1 MVGTTSAGAQ
11 DIGTQRWTF
20 EVDDTISSAP
30 TVADGTVYTGSYDGH
45 LYAVNAETGEAQWRF
60 NAGGSVD
67 SSPTVAEGQVFVGSQ
82 NGDLYAVDTET
93 GNPQWEFETGDWIQS
108 SPTVVDATVYV
119 GSWDDTLYAVTT
131 NSGDKQWEFTTGGD
145 VTSPAV
151 ADDTVYIGSADSTLY
166 AVAAETGTQQ
176 WTFEAGDA
184 IESSPAVADDTVFV
198 ATSGNMLYAVNGDT
212 GSQRW
217 RFEADARFLSSPTVV
232 DDMVLIGGDNGTL
245 YAINAET
252 GVGLWTFQT
261 GARIRTSPAV
271 ADDIVLVGSQDGTLY
286 AIGLETGEQQ
296 WAFNVEAGI
305 SSPAVTEDTVFAGS
319 DNGTLYAVAKT
330 SGFGLGLGNIDPLA
344 VGGTLTATV
353 GGYGFYRFAS
363 SKIGSSDDTTDDS
376 LFAPVDDT
384 ANTSEQLTEQLDS
397 VKSLLA
403 DARRARNAD
412 EYDNAVEH
420 CDRAIET
427 AKAAQKTAR
436 SVGDDR
442 LSDAQSQLT
451 TATELK
457 EELVAEREA
466 YQSARDEA
474 ETITERIN
482 AADNERVAGNQQAA
496 LTYLEQAEEM
506 LVTATTR
513 AEKHDFETISD
524 RLDVARSRCNRIRK
538 LGSNQSSQS
547 SSRKR
552 PQNSSR
558 STRSAPET
566 IPSAPRLSLSY
577 DDIEK
582 GEPIGQG
589 GNADVYRATA
599 TTDTQETALAV
610 KEPRMSGTINT
621 DDIDQMLEEADTW
634 QQLDDHEHI
643 VSVVD
648 YGEKPLPWIGMEY
661 MDGGDL
667 GRRIGKLP
675 FEQAL
680 WTAVA
685 ITKGVRHAHKM
696 GVAHLDLKPENI
708 LFRSVTNAWDVPKVA
723 DWGLSKHMLEH
734 SQSVT
739 GLSPQYAAPEQFD
752 PEQFGATDTVTDVY
766 QLGAVFY
773 ELFTGQP
780 LFDGETYEIINKVQS
795 ETPSPPSQK
804 ADLPQ
809 ELDSIL
815 LQAVATDKQDRYEDI
830 ILLRNDL
837 LELWDA
843 YN

>member
-1 MVGTTSAGAQ
+1 
-11 DIGTQRWTF
+11 
-20 EVDDTISSAP
+20 
-30 TVADGTVYTGSYDGH
+30 
-45 LYAVNAETGEAQWRF
+45 
-60 NAGGSVD
+60 
-67 SSPTVAEGQVFVGSQ
+67 
-82 NGDLYAVDTET
+82 
-93 GNPQWEFETGDWIQS
+93 
-108 SPTVVDATVYV
+108 
-119 GSWDDTLYAVTT
+119 
-131 NSGDKQWEFTTGGD
+131 
-145 VTSPAV
+145 
-151 ADDTVYIGSADSTLY
+151 
-166 AVAAETGTQQ
+166 
-176 WTFEAGDA
+176 
-184 IESSPAVADDTVFV
+184 
-198 ATSGNMLYAVNGDT
+198 
-212 GSQRW
+212 
-217 RFEADARFLSSPTVV
+217 
-232 DDMVLIGGDNGTL
+232 
-245 YAINAET
+245 
-252 GVGLWTFQT
+252 
-261 GARIRTSPAV
+261 
-271 ADDIVLVGSQDGTLY
+271 
-286 AIGLETGEQQ
+286 
-296 WAFNVEAGI
+296 
-305 SSPAVTEDTVFAGS
+305 
-319 DNGTLYAVAKT
+319 
-330 SGFGLGLGNIDPLA
+330 
-344 VGGTLTATV
+344 
-353 GGYGFYRFAS
+353 
-363 SKIGSSDDTTDDS
+363 
-376 LFAPVDDT
+376 
-384 ANTSEQLTEQLDS
+384 
-397 VKSLLA
+397 
-403 DARRARNAD
+403 
-412 EYDNAVEH
+412 
-420 CDRAIET
+420 
-427 AKAAQKTAR
+427 
-436 SVGDDR
+436 
-442 LSDAQSQLT
+442 
-451 TATELK
+451 
-457 EELVAEREA
+457 
-466 YQSARDEA
+466 
-474 ETITERIN
+474 
-482 AADNERVAGNQQAA
+482 
-496 LTYLEQAEEM
+496 
-506 LVTATTR
+506 
-513 AEKHDFETISD
+513 
-524 RLDVARSRCNRIRK
+524 
-538 LGSNQSSQS
+538 
-547 SSRKR
+547 
-552 PQNSSR
+552 
-558 STRSAPET
+558 
-566 IPSAPRLSLSY
+566 
-577 DDIEK
+577 
-582 GEPIGQG
+582 
-589 GNADVYRATA
+589 VYRATA

-809 ELDSIL
+809 GLDNIL

>member
-1 MVGTTSAGAQ
+1 VVGTTSAAAQ
-11 DIGTQRWTF
+11 GVGPQRWAF
-20 EVDDTISSAP
+20 ETGDTISSGP
-30 TVADGTVYTGSYDGH
+30 TVVAGTVYTGSYDGY
-45 LYAVNAETGEAQWRF
+45 LYAVDASTGEEQWRF

-67 SSPTVAEGQVFVGSQ
+67 SSPTVAGGQVFVGSQ
-82 NGDLYAVDTET
+82 NGDLYAVDAET
-93 GNPQWEFETGDWIQS
+93 GTPQWEFATGDWIQS
-108 SPTVVDATVYV
+108 SPTVADATVYA
-119 GSWDDTLYAVTT
+119 GSWDDNLYAVTT
-131 NSGDKQWEFTTGGD
+131 NDGDQRWVLNTGGD

-151 ADDTVYIGSADSTLY
+151 ADDTVYVGSADSTLY
-166 AVAAETGTQQ
+166 AVAAETGTQR

-184 IESSPAVADDTVFV
+184 IESSPAVADETVFV
-198 ATSGNMLYAVNGDT
+198 GTSGNSLYAVDT
-212 GSQRW
+212 ETGGQRW
-217 RFEADARFLSSPTVV
+217 RFEADARLLSSPTVV
-232 DDMVLIGGDNGTL
+232 DETVLIGSDNGTL
-245 YAINAET
+245 YAIDTET
-252 GVGLWTFQT
+252 GVSQWTFQT

-271 ADDIVLVGSQDGTLY
+271 ADDVVFVGSQDSTLYAVGLETGTQQWAFDGEAGISTPAVTDDAVFAGSDDGTLY
-286 AIGLETGEQQ
+286 AVSRPSG
-296 WAFNVEAGI
+296 F
-305 SSPAVTEDTVFAGS
+305 
-319 DNGTLYAVAKT
+319 
-330 SGFGLGLGNIDPLA
+330 GFGLGTIDPLA

-353 GGYGFYRFAS
+353 GGYGVYRFVS
-363 SKIGSSDDTTDDS
+363 GRIGSSDDATDDS
-376 LFAPVDDT
+376 LFAPVGDDSD
-384 ANTSEQLTEQLDS
+384 TSEQLAEQLES
-397 VKSLLA
+397 VNSLLA
-403 DARRARNAD
+403 EARRARD
-412 EYDNAVEH
+412 GDRYDAAVNY

-427 AKAAQKTAR
+427 ANAAEETAR
-436 SVGDDR
+436 SAGDDR
-442 LSDAQSQLT
+442 LSDAQSRLT
-451 TATELK
+451 AAKELK
-457 EELVAEREA
+457 ETLVAERET
-466 YQSARDEA
+466 YRSVRDEA
-474 ETITERIN
+474 ETITELIN
-482 AADNERVAGNQQAA
+482 AADNERDAGNQEAA
-496 LTYLEQAEEM
+496 LDYFERAEE
-506 LVTATTR
+506 LLTTATTR
-513 AEKHDFETISD
+513 AEKHDFETITD
-524 RLDVARSRCNRIRK
+524 RLDVARSRCSRIRK
-538 LGSNQSSQS
+538 LGSNQPS
-547 SSRKR
+547 
-552 PQNSSR
+552 QNSSQTQSRNSAR
-558 STRSAPET
+558 STSSVPET
-566 IPSAPRLSLSY
+566 IPSAPRLSLAY

-582 GEPIGQG
+582 EEPIGQG

-675 FEQAL
+675 FKQGL
-680 WTAVA
+680 WTAIA

-708 LFRSVTNAWDVPKVA
+708 LFRSVTDAWDVPKVA

-843 YN
+843 DN